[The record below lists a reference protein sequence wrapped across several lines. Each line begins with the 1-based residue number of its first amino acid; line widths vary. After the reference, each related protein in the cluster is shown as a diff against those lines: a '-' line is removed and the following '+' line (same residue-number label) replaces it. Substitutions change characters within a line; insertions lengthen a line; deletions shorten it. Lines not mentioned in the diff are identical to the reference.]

1 MNERMKKSYIKDL
14 VFGVIIIIMIY
25 ILGLIIWQQF
35 SELLLQIP
43 IIYKI
48 YNLTMLEVQRRS
60 VIGLSIMTFLG
71 SLFFVAY
78 PAELLYLVYT
88 RFGYSL
94 IYVTLIMLFYTMLGQ
109 AVNYSLGY
117 FIEEKFLRG
126 FVRKR
131 KKQYLGSLAQYD
143 MLFIIILNI
152 VPLPADI
159 LSLIL
164 GIIKYDFKKTM
175 IYTFIGKI
183 LKFLFL
189 GILVWLMNGFL
200 F

>member
-1 MNERMKKSYIKDL
+1 MKKSYIKDL

-25 ILGLIIWQQF
+25 ILSLIIWQQF

-43 IIYKI
+43 IIYEV
-48 YNLTMLEVQRRS
+48 YNLTMLEIQKRS
-60 VIGLSIMTFLG
+60 VIGLSILTFIG

-88 RFGYSL
+88 RIGYSL
-94 IYVTLIMLFYTMLGQ
+94 FYVALIMLFYTMLGQ

-117 FIEEKFLRG
+117 FIEEKFLHK
-126 FVRKR
+126 FIRKR
-131 KKQYLGSLAQYD
+131 KKEYLGSLAQYD

-189 GILVWLMNGFL
+189 GILIWLMNGFL

>member
-1 MNERMKKSYIKDL
+1 MKKSYIKDL
-14 VFGVIIIIMIY
+14 AFGAIIIIMIY
-25 ILGLIIWQQF
+25 LLGLFIWQQF
-35 SELLLQIP
+35 SGLLLQIP
-43 IIYKI
+43 VIYEI
-48 YNLTMLEVQRRS
+48 YNLAMLEVQRRS
-60 VIGLSIMTFLG
+60 VIGLSILTFLG

-88 RFGYSL
+88 RIGYSL
-94 IYVTLIMLFYTMLGQ
+94 LYVALIMLFYTMLGQ

-117 FIEEKFLRG
+117 FIEEKFLHK
-126 FVRKR
+126 FVRKK

-143 MLFIIILNI
+143 MIFIIILNI

-159 LSLIL
+159 LSLLL
-164 GIIKYDFKKTM
+164 GIIKYDFKKAM

-189 GILVWLMNGFL
+189 GILVWLMNSVPF
-200 F
+200 